1 MAFLDDQPVSRR
13 ITAGLGVLGAC
24 VILVAGAAV
33 LSLTRVSTAFDT
45 YAKASLEVE
54 AADALRL
61 RTSDF
66 VGAAQEYAARN
77 TEARYRST
85 MELFQSV
92 EAARDA
98 ARAVAPDPA
107 FVAVVDGSS
116 DALLGLRAGFEA
128 MAAARVERNRIV
140 DEELRA
146 PGTRAR
152 ISISQLRQTADPLVM
167 AVLGDAAINLLMARD
182 NMNRFL
188 EDFDA
193 DALARSHEQIV
204 QARTLFVQ
212 SGISEPQVVA
222 DLARFEAGLTALETA
237 LGAERAAAEQFFDMH
252 LPAVDAAVEAMIQ
265 VAHASED
272 AARAVLTGAKSAAYW
287 AIGVVL
293 LLAAILG
300 GVVSVVVSRSV
311 VRPVKAL
318 TSAMRGLADGDLEI
332 SVPGLDRKDEMGGM
346 AAALQVL
353 KDNSID
359 RVRLEDDRVRQAQS
373 ARHSQDAV
381 DQLVAMFGKSIAGV
395 LGNFDTSSAEMGG
408 LAAAMKAAA
417 DDTHAKSRA
426 VAEAMSRAEAAIG
439 TIAAAAQEMTGSVG
453 EIGEQAGR
461 TASMSKRVRDSA
473 DGARG
478 DVDRLT
484 EAVGRISGFVE
495 LIDGIAEQTNLL
507 ALNATIESARAGEAG
522 KGFAVVASEVKVL
535 AGQTGKATEEI
546 SAAIN
551 GVAGLSSNAIA
562 AMERIQAAIAD
573 LDEVAETVA
582 AAAEEQRAA
591 TEEIARSAASLSE
604 EAGQIM
610 TEVAAV
616 ESAGAETRDSSTRV
630 DSVSGELS
638 GEAKI
643 LSEEVRGFLDGIGDS
658 AVRQSVVPQAVRISA
673 EILVGGET
681 RQAVTVVRLSP
692 ASVEIE
698 GPVAAPA
705 GARLTLAMPGCDPV
719 IARLAESG
727 EDVTRLQLAMER
739 GALDRM
745 ERYIM
750 TVVGRRP
757 VEAAGQAGPEQ
768 TAGKSEGTTA
778 APMVERGKAA

>member
-1 MAFLDDQPVSRR
+1 MMSILDDQPVSRR
-13 ITAGLGVLGAC
+13 IAAGLGVLGAC
-24 VILVAGAAV
+24 VVLVAGAAI
-33 LSLTRVSTAFDT
+33 LSLTRVSSAFES
-45 YAKASLEVE
+45 YAKASSEVA

-61 RTSDF
+61 RTSEF
-66 VGAAQEYAARN
+66 VGATKEYAARN
-77 TEARYRST
+77 TEARYRAT
-85 MELFQSV
+85 LQIFETV
-92 EAARDA
+92 EAAKEE

-107 FVAVVDGSS
+107 FVAAVDEGSA
-116 DALLGLRAGFEA
+116 ALLALRDGFEV

-140 DEELRA
+140 AEELRE

-152 ISISQLRQTADPLVM
+152 ASLSDLRLGAAPGVTAR
-167 AVLGDAAINLLMARD
+167 LGDSAISLLLARD
-182 NMNRFL
+182 YMNRFL
-188 EDFDA
+188 DDFDA
-193 DALARSHEQIV
+193 NALERSREEIAR
-204 QARTLFVQ
+204 ARVLF
-212 SGISEPQVVA
+212 SEAGVSAPVIA
-222 DLARFEAGLTALETA
+222 SDLARFEGGLDALEFA
-237 LGAERAAAEQFFDMH
+237 LGAERSAGTEFFELD
-252 LPAVDAAVEAMIQ
+252 LPAVNAAMEAMIQ
-265 VAHASED
+265 VAHAGED
-272 AARAVLTGAKSAAYW
+272 AARSTLTSTKSTAYT

-300 GVVSVVVSRSV
+300 GMASVVVSRSI

-318 TSAMRGLADGDLEI
+318 TSAMSGLADGDLEI
-332 SVPGLDRKDEMGGM
+332 NVPGLARKDEMGGM

-359 RVRLEDDRVRQAQS
+359 RVRLEDDRVRRAQS
-373 ARHSQDAV
+373 ARHSQDAI

-408 LAAAMKAAA
+408 LAAAMKTAA
-417 DDTHAKSRA
+417 DDTHAKSRS
-426 VAEAMSRAEAAIG
+426 VAEAMRRAEEAIA
-439 TIAAAAQEMTGSVG
+439 TIASAAQELTGSVG

-461 TASMSKRVRDSA
+461 TASMSKKVRESA

-484 EAVGRISGFVE
+484 EAVARISGFVQ
-495 LIDGIAEQTNLL
+495 LIEDIAEQTNLL

-522 KGFAVVASEVKVL
+522 KGFAVVASEVKAL
-535 AGQTGKATEEI
+535 AGQTAKATEEI
-546 SAAIN
+546 GAAIN

-582 AAAEEQRAA
+582 SASEEQRAA

-610 TEVAAV
+610 GEVAAV
-616 ESAGAETRDSSTRV
+616 ESAGAETRNSSVRV
-630 DSVSGELS
+630 DAVSGELS

-643 LSEEVRGFLDGIGDS
+643 LSEEVRGFLEGIGDS
-658 AVRQSVVPQAVRISA
+658 AMRESVVPQTVRLGATITLA
-673 EILVGGET
+673 GQET
-681 RQAVTVVRLSP
+681 CAVTVVRLSP

-698 GPVAAPA
+698 GRVAAKA
-705 GARLTLAMPGCDPV
+705 GERLSLALPGCDPV
-719 IARLAESG
+719 TARLAESS
-727 EDVTRLQLAMER
+727 DQCTRLQLAMER

-750 TVVGRRP
+750 TIVGRRS
-757 VEAAGQAGPEQ
+757 EAESVASAQKNTTEPM
-768 TAGKSEGTTA
+768 TA
-778 APMVERGKAA
+778 RGKAA